1 MVSSSI
7 IIAFS
12 LTLIAGLST
21 GIGSWLTFFT
31 HRSNRSFLSFS
42 LGLAAGV
49 LLFVSFVDIFPES
62 QALFTENIH
71 TGNAFLWMMITFFA
85 GISIMLLLDWA
96 APHHDHTPDE
106 TDTHIHRSNDPAS
119 LSHLKR
125 VGMMIAVAVSL
136 HNIPEGIAIFT
147 VGISHIN
154 LAIPIVIAII
164 LHNIPI
170 GISIS
175 APIYQATGKRGKAF
189 LVAILTG
196 MASPLGAL
204 LAWIFL
210 LPSWTP
216 LLQAIVLGAVSGTM
230 VYISLIELLPS
241 AECYG
246 KHTLAKIG
254 LLSGMIIMAL
264 TIYLLG

>member
-1 MVSSSI
+1 MISSSI

-31 HRSNRSFLSFS
+31 HRTNRSFLSFS

-49 LLFVSFVDIFPES
+49 LLFVSFADIFPES
-62 QALFTENIH
+62 QALFAENIH
-71 TGNAFLWMMITFFA
+71 RGSAFLWLMITFFA
-85 GISIMLLLDWA
+85 GISIMLLLDWV
-96 APHHDHTPDE
+96 APHHEHTPDE
-106 TDTHIHRSNDPAS
+106 SSEHTHGKNDPAS
-119 LSHLKR
+119 LIHLKR
-125 VGMMIAVAVSL
+125 VGIMIAVAVSL

-147 VGISHIN
+147 IGISHIN
-154 LAIPIVIAII
+154 LAIPILLAIV

-175 APIYQATGKRGKAF
+175 APIFQATGKKSKAF
-189 LVAILTG
+189 WIAILTG
-196 MASPLGAL
+196 MASPFGAL
-204 LAWIFL
+204 LAWLFL

-230 VYISLIELLPS
+230 VYIALIELLPS

-254 LLSGMIIMAL
+254 LLSGMGTMAL

>member
-1 MVSSSI
+1 MISSSI
-7 IIAFS
+7 IIAFT

-31 HRSNRSFLSFS
+31 HQSNRSFLSFS

-49 LLFVSFVDIFPES
+49 LLFVSFADIFPES
-62 QALFTENIH
+62 QSLFSESLGAKH
-71 TGNAFLWMMITFFA
+71 SFLWWLITFFT
-85 GISIMLLLDWA
+85 GIAIMLILDWI
-96 APHHDHTPDE
+96 APHHEHNPAE
-106 TDTHIHRSNDPAS
+106 GHLHEHVKKDTSS
-119 LSHLKR
+119 LLHLKR
-125 VGMMIAVAVSL
+125 VGFLIAIAVSL

-147 VGISHIN
+147 VGISHISV
-154 LAIPIVIAII
+154 AIPILFAII

-170 GISIS
+170 GMSIS
-175 APIYQATGKRGKAF
+175 APIYQATGKKGQAF
-189 LVAILTG
+189 LVSILTG
-196 MASPLGAL
+196 MVTPLGAA

-230 VYISLIELLPS
+230 IYIALVELLPS

-246 KHTLAKIG
+246 KHTLTRIG
-254 LLSGMIIMAL
+254 LISGMLIMGI
-264 TIYLLG
+264 TIYLLD

>member
-1 MVSSSI
+1 MISSSI

-12 LTLIAGLST
+12 LTMIAGLST
-21 GIGSWLTFFT
+21 GIGSWLTFLT

-49 LLFVSFVDIFPES
+49 LLFVSFVDIFPAS
-62 QALFTENIH
+62 QSLFAKNLYSS
-71 TGNAFLWMMITFFA
+71 NSFLWLMITFFG
-85 GISIMLLLDWA
+85 GICIMLLLDWI
-96 APHHDHTPDE
+96 APHYEHTTDE
-106 TDTHIHRSNDPAS
+106 IAIDSDEKNDPRA
-119 LSHLKR
+119 LVHLKR
-125 VGMMIAVAVSL
+125 LGIMIAIAVSL

-147 VGISHIN
+147 VGISNIN
-154 LAIPIVIAII
+154 LAIPILLAII

-189 LVAILTG
+189 LITILTG
-196 MASPLGAL
+196 MASPFGAL
-204 LAWIFL
+204 LAWLFL

-230 VYISLIELLPS
+230 VYIALIELLPS
-241 AECYG
+241 AECYR
-246 KHTLAKIG
+246 KHKLTKIG
-254 LLSGMIIMAL
+254 LLSGMITMAF

>member
-1 MVSSSI
+1 MISSSI

-31 HRSNRSFLSFS
+31 HRTNRSFLSFS

-49 LLFVSFVDIFPES
+49 LLFVSFIDIFPES
-62 QALFTENIH
+62 QSLFQQYIH
-71 TGNAFLWMMITFFA
+71 TGNSFLWILIAFFA
-85 GISIMLLLDWA
+85 GIGLMLLLDWI
-96 APHHDHTPDE
+96 APHHDHTPSE
-106 TDTHIHRSNDPAS
+106 SNTHVHSKNDPAS
-119 LSHLKR
+119 LAHLKR
-125 VGMMIAVAVSL
+125 LGMMVAIAVSL
-136 HNIPEGIAIFT
+136 HNVPEGIAIFT

-154 LAIPIVIAII
+154 VAIPILFAIV

-170 GISIS
+170 GVSIS
-175 APIYQATGKRGKAF
+175 APIYQATGKKQIAF

-196 MASPLGAL
+196 MASPFGAI
-204 LAWIFL
+204 LAWLFL

-230 VYISLIELLPS
+230 VYIALIELLPS

-246 KHTLAKIG
+246 KHTLTRIG
-254 LLSGMIIMAL
+254 LISGMITMGV

>member
-1 MVSSSI
+1 MISSSI

-21 GIGSWLTFFT
+21 AIGSWLTFFT
-31 HRSNRSFLSFS
+31 HRSNRSFLSYS

-49 LLFVSFVDIFPES
+49 LLFVSFADIFPES
-62 QALFTENIH
+62 QSLFSETLGAKNS
-71 TGNAFLWMMITFFA
+71 FFWWLVTFFS
-85 GISIMLLLDWA
+85 GVIIMLVLDWI
-96 APHHDHTPDE
+96 APHHEHNPAE
-106 TDTHIHRSNDPAS
+106 GHIHEHTNGDPSS
-119 LSHLKR
+119 LTHLKR
-125 VGMMIAVAVSL
+125 VGILIAIAVSL
-136 HNIPEGIAIFT
+136 HNVPEGIAIFT
-147 VGISHIN
+147 VGIAHIN
-154 LAIPIVIAII
+154 VAIPILFAII

-170 GISIS
+170 GMSIS
-175 APIYQATGKRGKAF
+175 APIYQATGKKGVAF
-189 LVAILTG
+189 LVSILTG
-196 MASPLGAL
+196 MASPLGAV

-230 VYISLIELLPS
+230 IYIALIELLPS

-246 KHTLAKIG
+246 KHTLTRFG
-254 LLSGMIIMAL
+254 LISGMLIMGI